1 MPFEL
6 TNPPSTF
13 IRLMNEVLH
22 SFIGKFMVIYFDD
35 ILIYN
40 KSLDEHIEQLHV
52 VFYALCEAR
61 LFANFEKCT
70 FCTDRVA
77 FLGYVVTP
85 QGIEVDEAKIEAI
98 KSGPIPA
105 TLTQL

>member
-1 MPFEL
+1 MPFKL

-22 SFIGKFMVIYFDD
+22 SFIDKFMVIYFDD

-40 KSLDEHIEQLHV
+40 KSLDEHIEQLRV
-52 VFYALCEAR
+52 IFYALREAR
-61 LFANFEKCT
+61 LFANFDKCT

-77 FLGYVVTP
+77 FLCYVVTP
-85 QGIEVDEAKIEAI
+85 QGIEVDEVKLN
-98 KSGPIPA
+98 S
-105 TLTQL
+105 